1 MFLHLLQE
9 ERIMFQR
16 MAASRARPSCVAME
30 KDFRKLQNLKI
41 GDSILGKV
49 RSINKFFIHMH

>member
-1 MFLHLLQE
+1 LIIFVFTFLQE

-16 MAASRARPSCVAME
+16 MAASRARPSCVAVE

-49 RSINKFFIHMH
+49 RSTN